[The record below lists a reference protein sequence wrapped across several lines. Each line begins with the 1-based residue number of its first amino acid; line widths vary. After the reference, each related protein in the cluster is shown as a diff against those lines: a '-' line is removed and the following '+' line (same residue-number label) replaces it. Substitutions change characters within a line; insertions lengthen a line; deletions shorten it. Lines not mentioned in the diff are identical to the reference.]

1 LDKNEIARLIEAL
14 CDGPLDGQAEPSAE
28 LSALRREAARAFA
41 ETGGDAP
48 DADALI
54 AALAAS
60 LSGSANEAAR
70 KTLAELITHSAS
82 ARLDAE
88 SAANFVETI
97 ERTAETAPAHLVAEF
112 SETAPAPR
120 VAAEG
125 FWSRVGAGFRP
136 ARISRI
142 AAACC
147 VVLVASAASW
157 SIYWREGEHPA
168 SPPASP
174 AAMIESYAP
183 AVAKTESAR
192 TDSKKTE
199 GAKTE
204 SASPT
209 PAVADAPAPPAA
221 PKPALAARQPCEPR
235 DQLREA
241 LRTRSS
247 AVAEARK
254 DKKRDDKQDVEQA
267 DELRA
272 GNGCDAAPA
281 DDADAAIR
289 QAREDAERARQNA
302 ATPSAAAPAGN
313 APAAAAIGA
322 VQADKAPAQT
332 APAEPRFGAG
342 GLPADSSARPAAKPS
357 ARSRALAR

>member
-209 PAVADAPAPPAA
+209 PAVADAPAPP
-221 PKPALAARQPCEPR
+221 KPALAARQPCEPR

>member
-1 LDKNEIARLIEAL
+1 LTLDKNEIARLIEAL
-14 CDGPLDGQAEPSAE
+14 CDGPLDRQAEPSAE
-28 LSALRREAARAFA
+28 LSALRREAAGAFA

-168 SPPASP
+168 SPPAPP

-235 DQLREA
+235 DQIREA

-254 DKKRDDKQDVEQA
+254 DKKRDDKQDVKQA

-272 GNGCDAAPA
+272 GNGCDAAP
-281 DDADAAIR
+281 DADAAIR

-342 GLPADSSARPAAKPS
+342 GLPADSSTRPAAKPS